1 MIGQGKTTDGG
12 GVTGQRALQR
22 GGLLTAEAAPETA
35 LMEARAMWEEGRLAL
50 TGPGGGV
57 GSVLLTGKEP
67 VGREQA
73 QADDSHPVPAGQGQ
87 V

>member
-1 MIGQGKTTDGG
+1 MIGQGRTTDGG

-50 TGPGGGV
+50 TVPGGSGL
-57 GSVLLTGKEP
+57 GPPDRQGACGQRASTG
-67 VGREQA
+67 
-73 QADDSHPVPAGQGQ
+73 
-87 V
+87 